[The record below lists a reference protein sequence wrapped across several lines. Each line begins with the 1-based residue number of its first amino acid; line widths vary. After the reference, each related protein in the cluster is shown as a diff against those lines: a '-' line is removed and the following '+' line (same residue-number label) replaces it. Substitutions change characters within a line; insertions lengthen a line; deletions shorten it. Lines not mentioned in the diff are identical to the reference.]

1 MLTKGNHEVQMRKVY
16 PSGLWVDPKFP
27 FLDCSPDGLVGKDA
41 VVQIKGLKL
50 FKQYSVQTVT
60 SSTSPVAKSV
70 LRRRCFKVENGK
82 CVLKRSHAY
91 YYQCQ
96 QILLVTGS
104 IVILFCMLQVVLIQW
119 KGSQDINPTLKRFCH
134 ISQLCGL

>member
-1 MLTKGNHEVQMRKVY
+1 M
-16 PSGLWVDPKFP
+16 
-27 FLDCSPDGLVGKDA
+27 GKDA
-41 VVQIKGLKL
+41 VVQIKGLKI

-60 SSTSPVAKSV
+60 SSTSPVGKSV
-70 LRRRCFKVENGK
+70 LRRQCFKVENGK

-104 IVILFCMLQVVLIQW
+104 IVISFCMLQVVLIQW
-119 KGSQDINPTLKRFCH
+119 KGSQEINPSLKRFCH
-134 ISQLCGL
+134 ISQLRGFLLLPLRNLKCVSQGISTHLF